1 MDLHITAKEGANM
14 NKVTGYNMYQNN
26 YYDNS
31 VTKKDQSKTS
41 RTHSFKTGS
50 TKKTDNSNVQLSDRA
65 KALLQELKRTYSNMD
80 FMVAD
85 YETEEEAAAYLN
97 RGSKEYSVLI
107 DPEELERMASD
118 DNVKEQNLSLLD
130 DAVGKLDEMKDQ
142 LGDRKDD
149 VVRMGVS
156 IGKNGEVSYFAE
168 LEKAGERRREFI
180 DKIREGKKEAA
191 AEATAKTEPQTHG
204 QYDYEHSKRTVLY
217 ASTAEELLDK
227 IKNMD
232 WDNIK
237 EETSVPSPGGRF
249 DYTI

>member
-1 MDLHITAKEGANM
+1 M
-14 NKVTGYNMYQNN
+14 NKVTGYNLYQNN

-31 VTKKDQSKTS
+31 ITKKNTSKTS
-41 RTHSFKTGS
+41 KTHSSKTTN

-85 YETEEEAAAYLN
+85 YESEEEAASYLS

-118 DNVKEQNLSLLD
+118 DTVKEQNLSLLD
-130 DAVGKLDEMKDQ
+130 EAVGKLDEMKDQ
-142 LGDRKDD
+142 LGDKKGD

-156 IGKNGEVSYFAE
+156 IGKDGEVSYFAE
-168 LEKAGERRREFI
+168 LEKAGERQREFI
-180 DKIREGKKEAA
+180 DKIREDKKEAA
-191 AEATAKTEPQTHG
+191 AEAAAKSESRTHG
-204 QYDYEHSKRTVLY
+204 RYDYEHSKRTTLY

-227 IKNMD
+227 IRNVD

>member
-1 MDLHITAKEGANM
+1 M
-14 NKVTGYNMYQNN
+14 NKVTGYNLYQNN

-31 VTKKDQSKTS
+31 IAKKSQSKTTK
-41 RTHSFKTGS
+41 THTSKTDK

-85 YETEEEAAAYLN
+85 YESEEEAASYLN

-130 DAVGKLDEMKDQ
+130 AAVGKLDEMKDQ
-142 LGDRKDD
+142 LGDRKDE
-149 VVRMGVS
+149 VVRLGVS

-168 LEKAGERRREFI
+168 LEKTGERQREFI

-191 AEATAKTEPQTHG
+191 DEAAKSESKTYG
-204 QYDYEHSKRTVLY
+204 KYDYEHSKRTILY

-227 IKNMD
+227 INNID
-232 WDNIK
+232 WNNIK

-249 DYTI
+249 DYTV